1 VAKRPLPCAILMSQ
15 LKFGALWMNL
25 DWRRRPNGNDSGSS
39 GGWIKR
45 RSICFRR
52 LNPFS
57 SESAVRDY
65 EARLRSIRAVAR
77 RAIPTKSQVE
87 QLAQNA
93 RKRMWEENPE
103 W

>member
-1 VAKRPLPCAILMSQ
+1 VLGVAKRPLPCAILMSQ

-57 SESAVRDY
+57 SEWRRCETTRPDF
-65 EARLRSIRAVAR
+65 ARSGLWPGARSQQSH
-77 RAIPTKSQVE
+77 KSS
-87 QLAQNA
+87 N
-93 RKRMWEENPE
+93 
-103 W
+103 